1 MSRLDKK
8 KSEAFNAAVRAFA
21 VMNYLLLA
29 PGVSFEGVNDYCV
42 DLMVNGKTESEN
54 GKLFHRLL
62 RREERQFGL
71 KPGWDG

>member
-1 MSRLDKK
+1 
-8 KSEAFNAAVRAFA
+8 
-21 VMNYLLLA
+21 MNYLLLA